1 MAVLMS
7 NDSISYYFIK
17 QQEVAAEHV
26 KEFAASSLEMIA
38 ELEENQVLVSDCE
51 KKTEIEIQS

>member
-1 MAVLMS
+1 MS